1 MFGSE
6 VVASTHLQPHQTK
19 LSLSLSLSLE
29 LFSTM
34 APKGTKAQK
43 TAEAPKTAESAE
55 VAEPSSGSGEKKA
68 FFSFNNWAKYC
79 SKQGS
84 DDARQLAEIGKA
96 EYKACS
102 QEEKTMFL
110 EKFLATKDNK
120 NKGWMNIFKETLVKH
135 KSCVKDLV
143 EKYQTRH

>member
-19 LSLSLSLSLE
+19 LSLE

-34 APKGTKAQK
+34 APRGAKAQK
-43 TAEAPKTAESAE
+43 TEEAPKTVESAE
-55 VAEPSSGSGEKKA
+55 VAEPSSGSGKGSKA
-68 FFSFNNWAKYC
+68 ECSFKNWIKYA
-79 SKQGS
+79 SEEGS
-84 DDARQLAEIGKA
+84 DDAKKWAEIGKA

-120 NKGWMNIFKETLVKH
+120 NKGWMKNFKESLTKH
-135 KSCVKDLV
+135 KSCAKDLV

>member
-1 MFGSE
+1 
-6 VVASTHLQPHQTK
+6 
-19 LSLSLSLSLE
+19 
-29 LFSTM
+29 M
-34 APKGTKAQK
+34 APKAPKVQK
-43 TAEAPKTAESAE
+43 KAEAPKTVKSGE
-55 VAEPSSGSGEKKA
+55 VAEPSSGSDDKKTY
-68 FFSFNNWAKYC
+68 FTFNNWAKYA

-102 QEEKTMFL
+102 HEEKTMFL

-120 NKGWMNIFKETLVKH
+120 NKGWMNNFRETLKKT
-135 KSCVKDLV
+135 KSCAKDLV

>member
-19 LSLSLSLSLE
+19 LSLE

-34 APKGTKAQK
+34 APKTPKAQK
-43 TAEAPKTAESAE
+43 TADAAKTVNSDE
-55 VAEPSSGSGEKKA
+55 VTKSAEPSSGSKSEKKELT
-68 FFSFNNWAKYC
+68 SLNNWFKYAK
-79 SKQGS
+79 KEGS
-84 DDARQLAEIGKA
+84 DDAKKWAEIGKA
-96 EYKACS
+96 EYKACNP
-102 QEEKTMFL
+102 EEKTMFL

-120 NKGWMNIFKETLVKH
+120 NKGWMKKFKETLKKT
-135 KSCVKDLV
+135 KSCAKDLV